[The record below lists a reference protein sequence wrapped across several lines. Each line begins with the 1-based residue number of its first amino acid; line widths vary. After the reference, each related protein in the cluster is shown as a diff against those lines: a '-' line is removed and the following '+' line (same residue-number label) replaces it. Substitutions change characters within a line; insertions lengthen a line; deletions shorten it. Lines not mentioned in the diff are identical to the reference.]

1 MIGKSSKSMTINTM
15 LLLKYLRCATSP
27 EEEMCISEWLAN
39 DIDGTHVGQYREAHL
54 IFESFT
60 LLSDTFK

>member
-39 DIDGTHVGQYREAHL
+39 DADGTHAKQYREAHL
-54 IFESFT
+54 IFEAIS
-60 LLSDTFK
+60 LWSDTIK

>member
-1 MIGKSSKSMTINTM
+1 MIGKRSKSMTINTM

-39 DIDGTHVGQYREAHL
+39 DIDGTHAGQYREVHL
-54 IFESFT
+54 IFECIT
-60 LLSDTFK
+60 LLSDTIK

>member
-1 MIGKSSKSMTINTM
+1 MRNF
-15 LLLKYLRCATSP
+15 P
-27 EEEMCISEWLAN
+27 EEEMYISEWLAN
-39 DIDGTHVGQYREAHL
+39 DIDGTHAEQYREAHL

>member
-1 MIGKSSKSMTINTM
+1 MIGKNSKSMTIDTM

-39 DIDGTHVGQYREAHL
+39 DNDGTHAGQYREVHL
-54 IFESFT
+54 IFESIT

>member
-15 LLLKYLRCATSP
+15 LLLRCATSP
-27 EEEMCISEWLAN
+27 EEEMCITEWLAN
-39 DIDGTHVGQYREAHL
+39 DIDGTHAEQYREAHL